1 MDKQIKMD
9 ILLIDDEPGIRHSIG
24 GYLQD
29 IGHNVLFAEEGQ
41 KGLAVLDKNPVDILI
56 TDVRMPKM
64 DGFEVLQKTKKS
76 SPNTEVIMVT
86 AYGDIN
92 GAVRAIREG
101 AFDFF
106 TKPVKLR
113 DLAASIER
121 TTRFQMLKAE
131 KDYYK
136 AQLERLDGEMQTK
149 MGLSAII
156 GESPSIK
163 KVKQDIY
170 QVAQTNT
177 TTVLVQGE
185 TGTGK
190 EMVARAIHRESQ
202 RASGPFIAV
211 NCSAI
216 PETLI
221 ESEFYGHE
229 KGSFTGA
236 QQMQKGHFE
245 VAENG
250 TIFLDEIGDMDIGTQ
265 SRLLRTLEER
275 CIRRV
280 GGRKEIPID
289 VRVVS
294 ATNKDLQAGV
304 EDNTFRG
311 DLYYRLNTFTIQ
323 LPPLRERPEDIP
335 LLAQYFLSR
344 FANEMRKPI
353 TGLTSQA
360 LNQMMSYPFLGNIRE
375 LKNMIERGVII
386 CQNNELGPEHLNLNN
401 TTSKPETETETE
413 ASTLNLAVVEENLI
427 RKALNQASGHR
438 GNAAQLLG
446 LSRDALRRRLE
457 RYGL

>member
-9 ILLIDDEPGIRHSIG
+9 ILLIDDEPGIRNSIG

-41 KGLAVLDKNPVDILI
+41 KGLGVLDKNPVDILI

-64 DGFEVLQKTKKS
+64 DGFEVLQKTKKV

-131 KDYYK
+131 KNYYK
-136 AQLERLDGEMQTK
+136 EQMERLDGEIQNR

-236 QQMQKGHFE
+236 QQTQKGHFE

-275 CIRRV
+275 CVRRV

-304 EDNTFRG
+304 EDNSFRG

-335 LLAQYFLSR
+335 LLAQYFLTR

-353 TGLTSQA
+353 TGLSSQA
-360 LNQMMSYPFLGNIRE
+360 LTQLLSYPFLGNIRE
-375 LKNMIERGVII
+375 LKNMIERGVIL
-386 CQNNELGPEHLNLNN
+386 CQNNELSPEHLNLNN
-401 TTSKPETETETE
+401 TPSKPNTDPEPT
-413 ASTLNLAVVEENLI
+413 TLNLAVVEENLI
-427 RKALNQASGHR
+427 RKALMQANGHR

>member
-1 MDKQIKMD
+1 MDKQVKMD
-9 ILLIDDEPGIRHSIG
+9 VLLIDDEPGIRHSVG

-29 IGHNVLFAEEGQ
+29 IGHNVLFAEEGT
-41 KGLAVLDKNPVDILI
+41 KGLSMLDEHSVDILI

-64 DGFEVLQKTKKS
+64 DGFEVLQRAKKA

-113 DLAASIER
+113 DLSASIER
-121 TTRFQMLKAE
+121 TTRFQTLKAE
-131 KDYYK
+131 KEYYK
-136 AQLERLDGEMQTK
+136 EQLARLDGEIQNK
-149 MGLSAII
+149 MGLAAII
-156 GESPSIK
+156 GESPKIQ
-163 KVKQDIY
+163 KVKHDIY
-170 QVAQTNT
+170 QVAQTST

-211 NCSAI
+211 DCSAI
-216 PETLI
+216 PENLI

-236 QQMQKGHFE
+236 QNTKKGHFE
-245 VAENG
+245 VAEGG

-275 CIRRV
+275 CVRRV
-280 GGRKEIPID
+280 GGHKEIPID

-294 ATNKDLQAGV
+294 ATNKDLFKGV
-304 EDNTFRG
+304 EEKTFRE
-311 DLYYRLNTFTIQ
+311 DLFYRLNTFTIQ

-335 LLAQYFLSR
+335 LLAQHFLTR
-344 FANEMRKPI
+344 FAHEMRKPI
-353 TGLTSQA
+353 TGLTKEASTR
-360 LNQMMSYPFLGNIRE
+360 LMSYPFLGNIRE
-375 LKNMIERGVII
+375 LRNMIERGVIL
-386 CQNNELGPEHLNLNN
+386 CQNDRLDVEHLQLAPVASSRQ
-401 TTSKPETETETE
+401 TTEP
-413 ASTLNLAVVEENLI
+413 ATLNLAIIEENLI
-427 RKALNQASGHR
+427 RKALDQANGHR

>member
-1 MDKQIKMD
+1 MDKQVKMD
-9 ILLIDDEPGIRHSIG
+9 VLLIDDEPGIRHSVG

-29 IGHNVLFAEEGQ
+29 IGHNVMFAEGGH
-41 KGLAVLDKNPVDILI
+41 KGLKILNEQSVDILI

-64 DGFEVLQKTKKS
+64 DGFEVLERAKKT

-113 DLAASIER
+113 DLSASIER
-121 TTRFQMLKAE
+121 TTRFQTLKAE

-136 AQLERLDGEMQTK
+136 EQLERLDGEIQK
-149 MGLSAII
+149 KIGLAAII
-156 GESPSIK
+156 GESPKIQ
-163 KVKQDIY
+163 KVKHDIC
-170 QVAQTNT
+170 QVAQTST

-202 RASGPFIAV
+202 RSAGPFIAV
-211 NCSAI
+211 DCSAI
-216 PETLI
+216 PENLI

-229 KGSFTGA
+229 KGAFTGA
-236 QQMQKGHFE
+236 QQTQKGHFE

-275 CIRRV
+275 CVRRV

-294 ATNKDLQAGV
+294 ATNKDLQQGV
-304 EDNTFRG
+304 EDKTFRE
-311 DLYYRLNTFTIQ
+311 DLYYRLNTFTIH

-335 LLAQYFLSR
+335 LLAQHFLSR
-344 FANEMRKPI
+344 FASEMRKPI
-353 TGLTSQA
+353 KGLTPDAIKQ
-360 LNQMMSYPFLGNIRE
+360 LTSYPFLGNIRE
-375 LKNMIERGVII
+375 LRNMIERGVIL
-386 CQNNELGPEHLNLNN
+386 CQDNFLGPDHLQMPIPI
-401 TTSKPETETETE
+401 SKQEIEPE
-413 ASTLNLAVVEENLI
+413 TLNLAIVEEKLI
-427 RKALNQASGHR
+427 HKALNQAHGHR
-438 GNAAQLLG
+438 GNAAHLLG